1 MRMRRG
7 KIRTGEE
14 LPSMVIVKPALPWLE
29 ARDNWMTRSCVMF
42 RCMLARRIIAAADVT
57 TFGASAKMQP
67 PTSGRQAFNTA
78 GTTRPNRGVYAI
90 SLRFHGTSLRFEEGQ
105 RFAVASVHV
114 AH

>member
-1 MRMRRG
+1 MRMRRE

-78 GTTRPNRGVYAI
+78 GTARPDRGVYAI
-90 SLRFHGTSLRFEEGQ
+90 PLRFHGDLLTLR
-105 RFAVASVHV
+105 
-114 AH
+114 